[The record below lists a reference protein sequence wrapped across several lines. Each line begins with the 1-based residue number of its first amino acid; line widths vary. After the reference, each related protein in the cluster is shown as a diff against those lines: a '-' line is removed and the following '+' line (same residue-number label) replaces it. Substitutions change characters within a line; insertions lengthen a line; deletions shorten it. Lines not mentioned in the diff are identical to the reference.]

1 MGEGVRKDLSQ
12 EVTLELRSGGGGG
25 SSHANRGPRIAD
37 TKARSGNSLGCVS
50 IVAVVNLPL
59 FFWGRREECLTGE
72 HHEIKMEEVM
82 SVL

>member
-12 EVTLELRSGGGGG
+12 EVTLKLRPKGGGGT
-25 SSHANRGPRIAD
+25 SHVHRGPRIAG

-50 IVAVVNLPL
+50 VFAVVNLPL
-59 FFWGRREECLTGE
+59 LFWGCREECLTGE